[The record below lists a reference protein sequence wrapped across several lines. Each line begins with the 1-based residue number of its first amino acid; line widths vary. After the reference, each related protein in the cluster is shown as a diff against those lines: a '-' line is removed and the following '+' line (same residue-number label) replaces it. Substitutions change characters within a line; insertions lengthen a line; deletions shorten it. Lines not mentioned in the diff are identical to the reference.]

1 MPESMSVRAEATR
14 AAQSCHGERLQERRM
29 RTPSSFETR
38 DTLLDSFQRER
49 SGYDDGDVVRDSRH
63 AAGTRVVLS

>member
-1 MPESMSVRAEATR
+1 
-14 AAQSCHGERLQERRM
+14 M

-63 AAGTRVVLS
+63 AAGSAFLIMLDRGSKL

>member
-1 MPESMSVRAEATR
+1 
-14 AAQSCHGERLQERRM
+14 M

-49 SGYDDGDVVRDSRH
+49 SGYDDGDVVRESRH
-63 AAGTRVVLS
+63 AADSALLIIVARGSTVGLLLTLSTNS